1 MATLL
6 LWPSMAQAQVLAG
19 QVPKSPALLGMAA
32 HSPHE
37 ACKVQ
42 SELCNC
48 TRVDWCWQAEH
59 PSRLVCSLQASQWV
73 CHKWHSILVSQLRS
87 RMQQYFVR
95 FQPAHADT
103 DKCGEGWTLYSCR
116 TNSHSKPPMR
126 RAPAPPPHLSTGAP
140 AAATA
145 AENGPPAVE
154 TGPTAAAGRT
164 GRCTTEA
171 EASVSG
177 RDAAMTASASSAMQE
192 GAANRSKDVGKTD
205 AQGKVVMG
213 PPPAKIRSGSIT
225 KHPFL
230 AAKCLG
236 LLHFHLD
243 NAAWHLQQLVQLPN

>member
-6 LWPSMAQAQVLAG
+6 LWPSMAQAQVLTG

-32 HSPHE
+32 HIPHE
-37 ACKVQ
+37 THKVQ
-42 SELCNC
+42 AELCNC
-48 TRVDWCWQAEH
+48 NRVCGGWQAEH
-59 PSRLVCSLQASQWV
+59 PSGLVRPLQAKQLVWY
-73 CHKWHSILVSQLRS
+73 KWQCILVSQLQS
-87 RMQQYFVR
+87 RMQQPFVR
-95 FQPAHADT
+95 FQPAHAVT

-116 TNSHSKPPMR
+116 TNSHLKPPMR
-126 RAPAPPPHLSTGAP
+126 RAPAPPPHLSANAP

-145 AENGPPAVE
+145 AESGPSAVE
-154 TGPTAAAGRT
+154 AGPTAAAGRS

-213 PPPAKIRSGSIT
+213 PPPAKTRSGVSQNT
-225 KHPFL
+225 LFL
-230 AAKCLG
+230 
-236 LLHFHLD
+236 
-243 NAAWHLQQLVQLPN
+243 LPNALVYCIFI